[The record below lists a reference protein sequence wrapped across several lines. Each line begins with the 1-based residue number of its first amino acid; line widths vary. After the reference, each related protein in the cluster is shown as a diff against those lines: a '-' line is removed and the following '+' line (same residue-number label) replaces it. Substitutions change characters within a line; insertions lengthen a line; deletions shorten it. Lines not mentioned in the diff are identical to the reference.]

1 MAKQPTGTVLSG
13 KTGNLV
19 FYEMEGKGYVRR
31 KTSLDAKR
39 FKSDKAFANSRAS
52 ADRFKTGNMIAG
64 EVYRALPAPQRQYA
78 FFCQLKSEA
87 IGLLKSGMTALLVKS
102 HLEKSASL

>member
-1 MAKQPTGTVLSG
+1 
-13 KTGNLV
+13 
-19 FYEMEGKGYVRR
+19 
-31 KTSLDAKR
+31 
-39 FKSDKAFANSRAS
+39 
-52 ADRFKTGNMIAG
+52 MIAG

-102 HLEKSASL
+102 HLKNLLHFNPFLIKHAVNTAFCTGYLRLCYGSNY